1 MDETK
6 KQSKDEVIDETV
18 TENVTD
24 ETTELEVLQ
33 VQYDESEGKYRRALA
48 DYQNLQKRSQEDRL
62 LWIRTAN
69 KELLLKILVI
79 FDTLEM
85 AYQHSQDKNI
95 QVSIQQFL
103 DVLKSEGVTKIETVG
118 KKFDPN
124 VMEAITTGEGKEG
137 IVLQELRVGFMIHE
151 SLLRAA
157 QVTVGKGKE

>member
-1 MDETK
+1 
-6 KQSKDEVIDETV
+6 
-18 TENVTD
+18 
-24 ETTELEVLQ
+24 
-33 VQYDESEGKYRRALA
+33 
-48 DYQNLQKRSQEDRL
+48 
-62 LWIRTAN
+62 
-69 KELLLKILVI
+69 LKILVI